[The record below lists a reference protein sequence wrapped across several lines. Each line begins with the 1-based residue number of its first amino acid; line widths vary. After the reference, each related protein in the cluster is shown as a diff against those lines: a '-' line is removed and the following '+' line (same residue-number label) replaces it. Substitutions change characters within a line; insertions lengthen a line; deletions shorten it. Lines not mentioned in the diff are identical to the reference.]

1 IDVEPVFG
9 FLKANLGFTR
19 FSVRGKQ
26 KVKNELAF
34 ALMAVNLRK
43 NAVMDGKIVAEDE
56 KNTKKVP
63 SKFFIAWNLFN
74 LLFLASCVPASDI
87 CSEKIIQLNEKFERE
102 KLRVRNIEKKL
113 ERQIMKTTVYQDD
126 IDELKIKNQKILGE
140 CQRLYGKLKAYGISI
155 D

>member
-1 IDVEPVFG
+1 M
-9 FLKANLGFTR
+9 LKIWNYKLWGEKH
-19 FSVRGKQ
+19 V
-26 KVKNELAF
+26 
-34 ALMAVNLRK
+34 LRT
-43 NAVMDGKIVAEDE
+43 KIE
-56 KNTKKVP
+56 KDIKK
-63 SKFFIAWNLFN
+63 SFDKDL
-74 LLFLASCVPASDI
+74 DI

>member
-43 NAVMDGKIVAEDE
+43 SVAMDGKIVAEDE

-74 LLFLASCVPASDI
+74 LLFLASCVPASSNTSD
-87 CSEKIIQLNEKFERE
+87 SKESFYKQEMYYLHH
-102 KLRVRNIEKKL
+102 
-113 ERQIMKTTVYQDD
+113 
-126 IDELKIKNQKILGE
+126 
-140 CQRLYGKLKAYGISI
+140 S
-155 D
+155 